1 MIIYLGL
8 PLPTASSDLP
18 KTRRAAAWFCFGLAS
33 DGVYMC
39 PACYQPG
46 GSLLHC
52 LSTLT
57 GKSRRFISV
66 ALAWESPPPDVI
78 RHPALRSPDF
88 PHLTPFGIVSR
99 DHLTHS
105 VWDFI
110 IERGECKGKR
120 EINLYNSFTTDR
132 SIREY
137 NYGKRIPGRN
147 TMSKILVAE
156 DELAINKLIC
166 MNLSITGYETVS
178 MQNGQEVLDYLAAG
192 GLADLAIVDV
202 MMPKVDGFSL
212 LSPLKQKS
220 IPVIYLTARGDLESK
235 LKGLTG
241 GAEDYMVK
249 PFEMLELLV
258 RIDMVLKRTGKS
270 EEIISLGCITLNMKK
285 RTVQKSGENIS
296 LTPMEYDLLCV
307 LAKNRNIALNREK
320 LLREIWGVDFEG
332 ETRTVDVHV
341 AALRRKTGLHIVS
354 VPKIG
359 YRLEVDEA

>member
-1 MIIYLGL
+1 M
-8 PLPTASSDLP
+8 
-18 KTRRAAAWFCFGLAS
+18 R
-33 DGVYMC
+33 
-39 PACYQPG
+39 
-46 GSLLHC
+46 
-52 LSTLT
+52 
-57 GKSRRFISV
+57 
-66 ALAWESPPPDVI
+66 
-78 RHPALRSPDF
+78 
-88 PHLTPFGIVSR
+88 
-99 DHLTHS
+99 
-105 VWDFI
+105 
-110 IERGECKGKR
+110 
-120 EINLYNSFTTDR
+120 
-132 SIREY
+132 
-137 NYGKRIPGRN
+137 
-147 TMSKILVAE
+147 KILVAE

-285 RTVQKSGENIS
+285 RIVQKSGENIS

>member
-1 MIIYLGL
+1 
-8 PLPTASSDLP
+8 
-18 KTRRAAAWFCFGLAS
+18 
-33 DGVYMC
+33 
-39 PACYQPG
+39 
-46 GSLLHC
+46 
-52 LSTLT
+52 
-57 GKSRRFISV
+57 
-66 ALAWESPPPDVI
+66 
-78 RHPALRSPDF
+78 
-88 PHLTPFGIVSR
+88 
-99 DHLTHS
+99 
-105 VWDFI
+105 
-110 IERGECKGKR
+110 
-120 EINLYNSFTTDR
+120 
-132 SIREY
+132 
-137 NYGKRIPGRN
+137 
-147 TMSKILVAE
+147 MSKILVAE

-270 EEIISLGCITLNMKK
+270 EEIISMGCITLNMKK

-359 YRLEVDEA
+359 YRLEVDEV

>member
-1 MIIYLGL
+1 
-8 PLPTASSDLP
+8 
-18 KTRRAAAWFCFGLAS
+18 
-33 DGVYMC
+33 
-39 PACYQPG
+39 
-46 GSLLHC
+46 
-52 LSTLT
+52 
-57 GKSRRFISV
+57 
-66 ALAWESPPPDVI
+66 
-78 RHPALRSPDF
+78 
-88 PHLTPFGIVSR
+88 
-99 DHLTHS
+99 
-105 VWDFI
+105 
-110 IERGECKGKR
+110 
-120 EINLYNSFTTDR
+120 
-132 SIREY
+132 
-137 NYGKRIPGRN
+137 
-147 TMSKILVAE
+147 MSKILVAE

-166 MNLSITGYETVS
+166 MNLNITGYETVS

-285 RTVQKSGENIS
+285 RIVRKSGENIS

>member
-1 MIIYLGL
+1 
-8 PLPTASSDLP
+8 
-18 KTRRAAAWFCFGLAS
+18 
-33 DGVYMC
+33 
-39 PACYQPG
+39 
-46 GSLLHC
+46 
-52 LSTLT
+52 
-57 GKSRRFISV
+57 
-66 ALAWESPPPDVI
+66 
-78 RHPALRSPDF
+78 
-88 PHLTPFGIVSR
+88 
-99 DHLTHS
+99 
-105 VWDFI
+105 
-110 IERGECKGKR
+110 
-120 EINLYNSFTTDR
+120 
-132 SIREY
+132 
-137 NYGKRIPGRN
+137 
-147 TMSKILVAE
+147 MSKILVAE

-270 EEIISLGCITLNMKK
+270 EEVISLGCITLNMKK

-307 LAKNRNIALNREK
+307 LAKTRNIALNREK

-341 AALRRKTGLHIVS
+341 AALRKKTGLHIVS

>member
-1 MIIYLGL
+1 
-8 PLPTASSDLP
+8 
-18 KTRRAAAWFCFGLAS
+18 
-33 DGVYMC
+33 
-39 PACYQPG
+39 
-46 GSLLHC
+46 
-52 LSTLT
+52 
-57 GKSRRFISV
+57 
-66 ALAWESPPPDVI
+66 
-78 RHPALRSPDF
+78 
-88 PHLTPFGIVSR
+88 
-99 DHLTHS
+99 
-105 VWDFI
+105 
-110 IERGECKGKR
+110 
-120 EINLYNSFTTDR
+120 
-132 SIREY
+132 
-137 NYGKRIPGRN
+137 
-147 TMSKILVAE
+147 MSKILVAE

-166 MNLSITGYETVS
+166 MNLNITGYETVS

-202 MMPKVDGFSL
+202 MMPKVDGFAL

-220 IPVIYLTARGDLESK
+220 IPVIYLAARGDLESK

>member
-1 MIIYLGL
+1 
-8 PLPTASSDLP
+8 
-18 KTRRAAAWFCFGLAS
+18 
-33 DGVYMC
+33 
-39 PACYQPG
+39 
-46 GSLLHC
+46 
-52 LSTLT
+52 
-57 GKSRRFISV
+57 
-66 ALAWESPPPDVI
+66 
-78 RHPALRSPDF
+78 
-88 PHLTPFGIVSR
+88 
-99 DHLTHS
+99 
-105 VWDFI
+105 
-110 IERGECKGKR
+110 
-120 EINLYNSFTTDR
+120 
-132 SIREY
+132 
-137 NYGKRIPGRN
+137 
-147 TMSKILVAE
+147 MSKILVAE

-178 MQNGQEVLDYLAAG
+178 MQNGQEVLDYLEAG

-202 MMPKVDGFSL
+202 MMPKVDGFAL

-270 EEIISLGCITLNMKK
+270 EEIISMGCITLNMKK